1 MADQD
6 PFASIAA
13 PVQQDPFASIATPL
27 SAPKPAAAPLPNA
40 GPVTLNQARGSGA
53 APPVTMFQKRGGVPP
68 TPPTNGPLGDQ
79 IPEPTPYGTNQEQAI
94 RAAKSTGAALSAVA
108 PVMTFGASL
117 PVQAAVSAGAGALG
131 TKSEGGTNLQALRN
145 AVIGGAIPPLAE
157 YGGRAL
163 GALKGAAKEAF
174 GGLPGEPSLAP
185 AHVENPVAQDLYSPE
200 GQAYTASMRSNSHFD
215 MPAEA
220 SRAIPALQE
229 SAADLGV
236 KPSDFEGMNGPA
248 IVKRINAHAID
259 INEARNVALIDP
271 VRSLPADTSTT
282 PELSELLGKKNPT
295 VGDVDA
301 FRLEANKK
309 LAKSGYY
316 GQSPSQQYAA
326 GPDLAKL
333 ETAAS
338 QARDTVYDSVLQHTG
353 VDIRPSKQIEA
364 SLIKMNDVAN
374 STNNTLAQQ
383 EAKYQSTPMKDKI
396 LGSVKRLVSIKANP
410 TNAFEA
416 GISSPT
422 DEYNAN
428 MKKVFGGTN
437 PQPGSVMKNEKLV
450 EQTKGVLTP
459 PPGQMPPE
467 PNRQLPLNLEP
478 GQHGFNLT
486 PPHGQTPPAPASQYG
501 LPGISRNNLDLPA
514 PPQPTLT
521 PPGPTQLPASPLENM
536 KRLAAAPGEGRTTM
550 SATEFTDALKNNR
563 SMRTPFDY
571 TEGARQTANDLGSEA
586 AQRGRAAEIA
596 KKYPVQSINP
606 IRDPFAAPA
615 RTAEAPVSHNMIT
628 DAEGKPDRLEI
639 MKGDQPLGHLK
650 IEEQIPGTWTVKDA
664 TVNQPGKGY
673 GSGAYKQLI
682 SEAQK
687 AGIKTIESDISNT
700 SNASGVWKS
709 LQREFP
715 KAVTEENGQYSMDV
729 TRLKK

>member
-27 SAPKPAAAPLPNA
+27 SAPKPAAASLPNA

-108 PVMTFGASL
+108 PVMTLGASL
-117 PVQAAVSAGAGALG
+117 PVQAAVGAGAGALG

-185 AHVENPVAQDLYSPE
+185 AHIENPVAQGLYSPE

-259 INEARNVALIDP
+259 INEARNVAHIDP

-316 GQSPSQQYAA
+316 GQSPSQQYSA

-338 QARDTVYDSVLQHTG
+338 QARDVVYGNVERHTG
-353 VDIRPSKQIEA
+353 IDMRPDKLVES
-364 SLIKMNDVAN
+364 SLIKTNDVVN

-437 PQPGSVMKNEKLV
+437 PQPGSVMKNGHLV

-459 PPGQMPPE
+459 TPG
-467 PNRQLPLNLEP
+467 
-478 GQHGFNLT
+478 T
-486 PPHGQTPPAPASQYG
+486 V
-501 LPGISRNNLDLPA
+501 
-514 PPQPTLT
+514 PQPTVT
-521 PPGPTQLPASPLENM
+521 PSGPTQLPASPLENM
-536 KRLAAAPGEGRTTM
+536 KQL
-550 SATEFTDALKNNR
+550 SASN
-563 SMRTPFDY
+563 
-571 TEGARQTANDLGSEA
+571 
-586 AQRGRAAEIA
+586 
-596 KKYPVQSINP
+596 
-606 IRDPFAAPA
+606 APA
-615 RTAEAPVSHNMIT
+615 PAEAPPALREKVPGLDRRKPPSTAGEMAYTGSERRNAARDTEGVVNTIKRDQNMP
-628 DAEGKPDRLEI
+628 K
-639 MKGDQPLGHLK
+639 
-650 IEEQIPGTWTVKDA
+650 
-664 TVNQPGKGY
+664 QPGQIN
-673 GSGAYKQLI
+673 GSGESAASKEALSRAASEKAAGTKRVVVDTRSGRERLLMGPDAVDYNPRPYESVEFRGGKRDGEIIDQGSSARPYKR
-682 SEAQK
+682 K
-687 AGIKTIESDISNT
+687 
-700 SNASGVWKS
+700 
-709 LQREFP
+709 
-715 KAVTEENGQYSMDV
+715 
-729 TRLKK
+729 

>member
-248 IVKRINAHAID
+248 VVKRINAHAID

-437 PQPGSVMKNEKLV
+437 PQPGSVMKNGRLV

-501 LPGISRNNLDLPA
+501 LPGISRNNLDLHV
-514 PPQPTLT
+514 PPQPTVT
-521 PPGPTQLPASPLENM
+521 PPGPTQLPASPLERM
-536 KRLAAAPGEGRTTM
+536 KQL
-550 SATEFTDALKNNR
+550 SA
-563 SMRTPFDY
+563 
-571 TEGARQTANDLGSEA
+571 GS
-586 AQRGRAAEIA
+586 
-596 KKYPVQSINP
+596 
-606 IRDPFAAPA
+606 APA
-615 RTAEAPVSHNMIT
+615 PAEAPPALREKVPGLDRREPPSTAGEMAYTGSERRNAARDTEGVMNTIKRDKNM
-628 DAEGKPDRLEI
+628 P
-639 MKGDQPLGHLK
+639 Q
-650 IEEQIPGTWTVKDA
+650 
-664 TVNQPGKGY
+664 QPGQIN
-673 GSGAYKQLI
+673 GSSESAASKEALSRAASEKAAGTKRVVVNTLSSQERPLIGPDAVDYRPGPYESVEFRGGKRDGEIIDQGSRARPYK
-682 SEAQK
+682 
-687 AGIKTIESDISNT
+687 
-700 SNASGVWKS
+700 
-709 LQREFP
+709 R
-715 KAVTEENGQYSMDV
+715 
-729 TRLKK
+729 KK